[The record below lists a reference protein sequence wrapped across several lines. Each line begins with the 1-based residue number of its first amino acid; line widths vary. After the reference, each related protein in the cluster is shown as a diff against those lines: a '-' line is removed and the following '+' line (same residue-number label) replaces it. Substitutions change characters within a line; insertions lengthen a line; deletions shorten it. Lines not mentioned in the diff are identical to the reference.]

1 MLNMFA
7 SCTVVVVDKL
17 TSVAGRRR
25 TRLERAA
32 RGYVANVTGVEL
44 LRVNRL
50 KVSTPCTMY
59 LHHSNSGRLS
69 VKTLCCISTLSSAVR
84 I

>member
-1 MLNMFA
+1 MLNVFA
-7 SCTVVVVDKL
+7 SCTVIVADKL

-32 RGYVANVTGVEL
+32 RSYVANVTGVEL

-50 KVSTPCTMY
+50 KVSTPYHAPCLFTIQI
-59 LHHSNSGRLS
+59 L
-69 VKTLCCISTLSSAVR
+69 VVSA
-84 I
+84 